1 MVRRIE
7 KDRSRFRQIVHKNI
21 RKDLRKYISHTEM
34 IGRKGKD
41 LVSIPMPQID
51 LPRFKFG
58 LKSTGGVGQGE
69 HRGSVWIV
77 QNLGSQVLEAGAR
90 CTVDE
95 VNGVTL
101 VVRSPPAG

>member
-69 HRGSVWIV
+69 GDVGMPIGAGEPEPGESRPRG
-77 QNLGSQVLEAGAR
+77 
-90 CTVDE
+90 
-95 VNGVTL
+95 
-101 VVRSPPAG
+101 